1 MKWSSELIPM
11 FYWKCVV
18 FFKVPHGFSM
28 GAQVDRIVEVPQIT
42 SEERI
47 VEVVQREVREII
59 KQVPK
64 PAVQYVDKILS

>member
-1 MKWSSELIPM
+1 
-11 FYWKCVV
+11 
-18 FFKVPHGFSM
+18 M

-42 SEERI
+42 YEERI

-64 PAVQYVDKILS
+64 PVVQYVDKILS